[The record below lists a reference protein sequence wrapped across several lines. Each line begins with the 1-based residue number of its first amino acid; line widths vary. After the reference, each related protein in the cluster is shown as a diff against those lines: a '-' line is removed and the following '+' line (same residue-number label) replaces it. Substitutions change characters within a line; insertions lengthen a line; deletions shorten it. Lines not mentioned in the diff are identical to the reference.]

1 MDRIKTV
8 LSTEER
14 VGLIINDLLEQCEEA
29 RQKCIERGNYE
40 KAARRDAQLEIL
52 DELIEKMAARGL
64 VVLEGDLV

>member
-1 MDRIKTV
+1 MSRIKEV

-14 VGLIINDLLEQCEEA
+14 IGMIVNDLVAQCEEA

-52 DELIEKMAARGL
+52 DELIDKMDRRGL
-64 VVLEGDLV
+64 ILMEE